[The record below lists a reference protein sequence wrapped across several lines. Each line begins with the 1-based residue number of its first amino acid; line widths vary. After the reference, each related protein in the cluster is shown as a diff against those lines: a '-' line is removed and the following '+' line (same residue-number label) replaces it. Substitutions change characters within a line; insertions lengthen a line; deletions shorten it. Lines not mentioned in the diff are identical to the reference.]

1 MENNKII
8 GTKIPISNSLNGFDE
23 TNEELLSRIEYI
35 YSDKI
40 TEANLKKEGL
50 EKILNLIQAINKNL
64 SSIKNLVF
72 VLTED
77 GNLINDLVKI
87 SEMISN
93 FDVKIFEEISSINKE
108 LVTANDESDLEL
120 IPMLLDI
127 TKEDLTADEVIDS
140 LKSEIKQYESKN
152 KTDVVTRK
160 MFSES

>member
-1 MENNKII
+1 MENNKKIENI
-8 GTKIPISNSLNGFDE
+8 IPISNSLNGFDE
-23 TNEELLSRIEYI
+23 ADEELLSRIEYI
-35 YSDKI
+35 YSDKVK
-40 TEANLKKEGL
+40 ESNFKKEGL
-50 EKILNLIQAINKNL
+50 EKVLNLIQDINKNL

-108 LVTANDESDLEL
+108 LVAANDESDLEL

-152 KTDVVTRK
+152 KTGVVTNG
-160 MFSES
+160 